1 MTNVTS
7 FVCIRTYVLNV
18 TITFFFLSCSLPAQ
32 YTTLLT
38 LSIILPWLYI
48 SAIKK
53 CMLNDMLTLPT
64 LHAFSTACAASV

>member
-18 TITFFFLSCSLPAQ
+18 TITFFLK
-32 YTTLLT
+32 LL
-38 LSIILPWLYI
+38 LASIMHYI
-48 SAIKK
+48 TNIIDYLALAVYQCRKK

-64 LHAFSTACAASV
+64 FHAFSTACTASV